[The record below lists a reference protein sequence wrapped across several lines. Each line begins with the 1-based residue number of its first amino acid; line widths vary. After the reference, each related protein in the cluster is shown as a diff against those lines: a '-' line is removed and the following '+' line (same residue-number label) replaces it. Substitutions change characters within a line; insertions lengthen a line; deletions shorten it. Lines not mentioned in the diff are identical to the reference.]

1 VDYLFQTLFKMKKKL
16 IYLTPILLIAVVFIL
31 LSYNKGSLICDRF
44 SLFQGISY
52 SGVVVQKFIDRENHA
67 YPTVII
73 KDSSDVLVK
82 INLMFDTNNVY
93 DAINIGDTIQK
104 VKGVN
109 FFVRNSIDTLIVD
122 YGENC
127 DSVSQ

>member
-1 VDYLFQTLFKMKKKL
+1 MDYLFQTLFKMKKKL